1 MSTKDRK
8 LDHINICLKED
19 IQSRVKNGF
28 EDITF
33 VHRALPEIDKD
44 DIDTSTDF
52 FGKEILAPIIIA
64 GMTGGHSKA
73 KEINKNLALA
83 AQELNIPMGVGSQR
97 AAIDDETLE
106 DTFSIVRDVA
116 PDAFIIGNLGAVQFA
131 KGYGIREAK
140 KAVEMINAD
149 AIAIHLNP
157 LHEVMQPKGDVNF
170 RNCLREIGK
179 LKLKVPVI
187 AKETGGG
194 IAREEAKKLEDVGI
208 KGIDVG
214 GLGGT
219 SFSAVE
225 SFRNKNNNIGRL
237 FWDWGIPT
245 AISTIECVEYTNL
258 KIIATG
264 GIRNGIEVAKALALN
279 AAACGLA
286 LPLLGK
292 ATRSHK
298 DVIKEISRVVEE
310 LRAAMFLVGAQNIRD
325 LIKTDLI
332 IKGNT
337 EKWLKSRKIDCKKYA
352 NRRYK

>member
-1 MSTKDRK
+1 MGTKDRK

-19 IQSRVKNGF
+19 VISRVKNGF
-28 EDITF
+28 QDITF

-44 DIDTSTDF
+44 DIDTGTNF
-52 FGKEILAPIIIA
+52 FGKTISAPIIIA

-73 KEINKNLALA
+73 KEINENLALA

-106 DTFSIVRDVA
+106 DTFSIVRDAA
-116 PDAFIIGNLGAVQFA
+116 PDAFLIANLGAVQFA
-131 KGYGIREAK
+131 KEYGIREAK
-140 KAVEMINAD
+140 KAVEMIKAD

-157 LHEVMQPKGDVNF
+157 LHEAMQPEGDVNF
-170 RNCLREIGK
+170 KNCLEEIGK

-194 IAREEAKKLEDVGI
+194 IAREEAKKLEDAGV

-225 SFRNKNNNIGRL
+225 SFRNEDNDMGRL

-245 AISTIECVEYTNL
+245 AISTIECAEYTDL
-258 KIIATG
+258 EIIATG
-264 GIRNGIEVAKALALN
+264 GMRNGIEAAKALALN
-279 AAACGLA
+279 ASACGIA

-298 DVIKEISRVVEE
+298 DVIKEIKRVVEE
-310 LRAAMFLVGAQNIRD
+310 LRAAMFLVGAQNIQD
-325 LIKTDLI
+325 LIKTNLI
-332 IKGNT
+332 IRGNT
-337 EKWLKSRKIDCKKYA
+337 KKWLESRKIDCKKYA
-352 NRRYK
+352 NR